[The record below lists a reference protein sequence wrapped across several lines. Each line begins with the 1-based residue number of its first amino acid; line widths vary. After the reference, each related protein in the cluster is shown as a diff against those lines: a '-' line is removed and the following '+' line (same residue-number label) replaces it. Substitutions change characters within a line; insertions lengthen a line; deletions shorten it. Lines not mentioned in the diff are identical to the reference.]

1 MAGLG
6 VTAKGRRR
14 LRPGRTG
21 ALSLILCATLVAQS
35 LPAAAQTGDDEAKP
49 VLRQLVFSP
58 GDGDRD
64 AVVKTQA
71 MPNMPMM
78 MAPAAG
84 ENSMG
89 GGMAM
94 VMTGETVMEMMS
106 GACTAGLF
114 VGGAAA
120 ALATAPAV
128 PIAPAAVLA
137 SAGIGCG
144 FAMAATA
151 AGMGGM
157 MAWRAVYTRL
167 K

>member
-1 MAGLG
+1 M
-6 VTAKGRRR
+6 
-14 LRPGRTG
+14 
-21 ALSLILCATLVAQS
+21 LCAILAALS
-35 LPAAAQTGDDEAKP
+35 LPAAAQTGGDEAKP

-58 GDGDRD
+58 GDGGGD
-64 AVVKTQA
+64 AVVKVQA

-78 MAPAAG
+78 MAPGEGNMAG
-84 ENSMG
+84 M

-94 VMTGETVMEMMS
+94 MMTGDTVMEMMS

-120 ALATAPAV
+120 ALTTAPAV